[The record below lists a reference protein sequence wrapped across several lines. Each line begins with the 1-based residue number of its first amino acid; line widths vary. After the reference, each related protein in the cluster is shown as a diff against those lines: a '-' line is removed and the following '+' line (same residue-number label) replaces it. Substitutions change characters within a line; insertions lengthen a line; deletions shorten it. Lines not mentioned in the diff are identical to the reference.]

1 LPNSPPPPLRLTSIQ
16 FLTAWSAPR
25 PKSEQAPTLFLSST
39 TLALLEP
46 VERCP
51 LFACRPCSSQGRG
64 EALRL
69 YTEPSRYDRRSSLE
83 LAPPSY
89 LSSLPR
95 VFLRLSRVR
104 AVLNSRTRL
113 STRTHTRTRA
123 STPVLAP
130 KPSMPSS
137 LASPPRCFP
146 PLFVCPTGTR
156 CAVP

>member
-1 LPNSPPPPLRLTSIQ
+1 VIASFAIIYQLLLYFFYIFQYYVWYCIIATLKLVLRVCSD
-16 FLTAWSAPR
+16 PGER
-25 PKSEQAPTLFLSST
+25 KSWL
-39 TLALLEP
+39 
-46 VERCP
+46 
-51 LFACRPCSSQGRG
+51 RPCVH
-64 EALRL
+64 
-69 YTEPSRYDRRSSLE
+69 YTNPSRYDRRSSLQ

-89 LSSLPR
+89 LSSTPR
-95 VFLRLSRVR
+95 VFLRLARVR

-130 KPSMPSS
+130 KPSMSS
-137 LASPPRCFP
+137 CLASPPRCFP